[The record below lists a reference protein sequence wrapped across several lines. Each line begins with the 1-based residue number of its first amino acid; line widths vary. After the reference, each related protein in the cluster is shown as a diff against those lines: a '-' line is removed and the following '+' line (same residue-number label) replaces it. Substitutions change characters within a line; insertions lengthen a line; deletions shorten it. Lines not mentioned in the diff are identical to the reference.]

1 MVVVLLPTVT
11 FVARHAFTAPTHLR
25 RLQCFFCIP
34 ARAAFGLVVV
44 KVRSSPKILDI
55 MGIHTLLAVVFIGV
69 GAPHCLVQVNHELR
83 VLRLLM
89 NKFNRNL
96 GLTVCE

>member
-1 MVVVLLPTVT
+1 MSCLAGVVARMVVVLLPTVT

-25 RLQCFFCIP
+25 RLQCFFRIP

-55 MGIHTLLAVVFIGV
+55 MGIHTLLAVVS
-69 GAPHCLVQVNHELR
+69 ALPA
-83 VLRLLM
+83 LLTHWC
-89 NKFNRNL
+89 RGTTL
-96 GLTVCE
+96 SCTS